1 LGQILVIGLPGPE
14 IDAVSRDLLVSICPG
29 GVILFARNLLEP
41 AQIAALTR
49 DIRRLV
55 KPPPFVAVD
64 QEGGRVS
71 RLTPPFPRL
80 PAPADLGRLD
90 MVGVSRWFGA
100 LTGRGLRSLGFQV
113 DYAPVVDLS
122 SPEADD
128 GIGDRAF
135 SADAGEASRR
145 AAAFLQGLADARIEG
160 CLKHFPGLGG
170 APADTHD
177 ILPRIVTGPERRRHA
192 LTPYRRLR
200 DQASQVMVAHAHYP
214 EVSGPEPL
222 PASLDRRVVSELLR
236 REIGFPGLIVSDDL
250 EMGAVVDRAP
260 FGDVALAAVQA
271 GNDQILICHRP
282 DRVSMAWDTIREG
295 LRSGDLDTDV
305 VEASLARIAAFKA
318 RPACRH
324 AEERYEPEE
333 LRLVVDEMNELT
345 GQVDLALRR
354 QRPRA

>member
-1 LGQILVIGLPGPE
+1 VGQILVIGLPGPE
-14 IDAVSRDLLVSICPG
+14 IDSVSRDLLGSIRPG
-29 GVILFARNLLEP
+29 GVILFARNLVEP
-41 AQIAALTR
+41 AQIATLTR

-55 KPPPFVAVD
+55 APPPFLAVD

-80 PAPADLGRLD
+80 PAAADLGRLD
-90 MVGVSRWFGA
+90 TASVSRWFGA

-122 SPEADD
+122 SPEVDD

-135 SADAGEASRR
+135 SADPGEASRR
-145 AAAFLQGLADARIEG
+145 AAAFLQGLAEARVDG

-170 APADTHD
+170 APADTHET
-177 ILPRIVTGPERRRHA
+177 LPRIDRDPERRRQA

-200 DQASQVMVAHAHYP
+200 DQAPQVMVAHAHYAGL
-214 EVSGPEPL
+214 SGPEPV
-222 PASLDRRVVSELLR
+222 PASLDRRVVSDLLR
-236 REIGFPGLIVSDDL
+236 RDIGFPGLIVSDDL

-260 FGDVALAAVQA
+260 FGEVALEAVQA

-282 DRVSMAWDTIREG
+282 DRIAMAWDTIREA
-295 LRSGDLDTDV
+295 LRSGDLRAAG
-305 VEASLARIAAFKA
+305 VEESLSRIAAFKS

-324 AEERYEPEE
+324 QEERYEPEE
-333 LRLVVDEMNELT
+333 LRLVVDEMIELT
-345 GQVDLALRR
+345 GEVERALQR
-354 QRPRA
+354 QHHLP